1 VILVQQPKYSF
12 PFAASVIF
20 HVAVLLILI
29 TSFEF
34 NSAMPVVQNSDTDMK
49 VISAQIVNL
58 QALIPIEAPA
68 PAPAREKYEVA
79 PPKPVPEA
87 TQPKPVIPEASV
99 QAQAQQEE
107 QTLAIGDKLKKE
119 LLAKQADIDK
129 KILLDKKIKLAK
141 EKKLKQAAILNSI
154 EKELKDNTAQSLK
167 QQMLNEQK
175 RVAGVKVRGEVN
187 KYKALVLQAISQQ
200 WLVPAGV
207 DKSLSSELL
216 IRVAPGGAV
225 LDVQV
230 TKSSG
235 VVALD
240 RSARDAVF
248 KASPLPVPTDV
259 DAFEQFR
266 QFVLKVKPK
275 DLISSDA

>member
-1 VILVQQPKYSF
+1 VQQPKYSF

-29 TSFEF
+29 SSFEF
-34 NSAMPVVQNSDTDMK
+34 NSTMAVVQNSDEDMK

-58 QALIPIEAPA
+58 QAVVPVEAPA
-68 PAPAREKYEVA
+68 PAPQPVKHAVV
-79 PPKPVPEA
+79 PPKPEPQA
-87 TQPKPVIPEASV
+87 TQPQPVIPEASV
-99 QAQAQQEE
+99 QAQAQEEE
-107 QTLAIGDKLKKE
+107 QTIALGNQLKKE
-119 LLAKQADIDK
+119 LLTKEAAIK
-129 KILLDKKIKLAK
+129 KKLLLDKKIKLAK
-141 EKKLKQAAILNSI
+141 EKKLKQAAILKSM
-154 EKELKDNTAQSLK
+154 EKELKENTEKSLK
-167 QQMLNEQK
+167 QQMLNEQQ

-187 KYKALVLQAISQQ
+187 KYKALVQQAISQQ

-207 DKSLSSELL
+207 DKTLSSELL

-235 VVALD
+235 DVALD

-248 KASPLPVPTDV
+248 KASPLPVPPDEE
-259 DAFEQFR
+259 AFDPFR

-275 DLISSDA
+275 DLVASDA